1 MKKKLKETKDG
12 HKAILRLGG
21 AGKELGRLLIPTK
34 VTMKTYPVQI
44 DQGNLI
50 NK

>member
-1 MKKKLKETKDG
+1 MKLNETNDG
-12 HKAILRLGG
+12 HKAILLHLGG
-21 AGKELGRLLIPTK
+21 AGKDHGGLLIPTK
-34 VTMKTYPVQI
+34 VTMVTYPVLI